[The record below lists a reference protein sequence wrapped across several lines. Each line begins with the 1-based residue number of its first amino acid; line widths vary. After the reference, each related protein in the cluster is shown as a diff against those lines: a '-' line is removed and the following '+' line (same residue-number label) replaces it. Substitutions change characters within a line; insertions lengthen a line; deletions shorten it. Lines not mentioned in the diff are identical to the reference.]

1 MNTNTRQPRTP
12 AATRRL
18 HSLIRAI
25 AAISILAIAAS
36 AVAQTRQSARQ
47 VTADRPFETVWVIDR
62 GMPDFEVWQ
71 TLVHATSSEAFRPV
85 VLHGGE
91 DPRWTAS
98 LEHLL
103 WLLPQ
108 GESVWVSE
116 AETIFDVDEWMTPED
131 VAGLDPSHGPMV
143 YSADGSF
150 DAIAALIAMRLDGV
164 LTAEMPTTGGP
175 SVFVGIDDPQIRDE
189 RANVYL
195 PTRSDAVAYANQ
207 LARRTVVMV
216 VPTGEVLPEYILWAF
231 QRDAKILEVTVP
243 PYSIYDAASEIAA
256 VEAVRIQIRAALR
269 HLLDGELAEALVI
282 AGDWHEIPFRFP
294 RDNPNPCTGCDN
306 GVFEYS
312 ADVEYANLDGDPWGE
327 PDVPVGRLMSP
338 ARDLLAIQSI
348 VGIWRENGAFA
359 AATDGVVVDLLGPR
373 GGRRDDVAARW
384 RDTFP
389 QQIWTVMG
397 PDPYDPY
404 FHLDRDVF
412 FSHADRSDFMVINGH
427 GDPDFLS
434 PNGSPYYQAISGK
447 DLVGRELTGLPAFW
461 FVHACSTGKP
471 SPKPNADPTKS
482 LLVGLQSRLAYG
494 SLMAVEILA
503 AGSGDP
509 SWWTNVVQP
518 GLTIGEVVRRF
529 TAASISVY
537 RGGGVAPMGIAQPTG
552 DPVRDRLN
560 AFAVLSWIGDPLTPM
575 DSGS

>member
-1 MNTNTRQPRTP
+1 MSPR
-12 AATRRL
+12 
-18 HSLIRAI
+18 
-25 AAISILAIAAS
+25 
-36 AVAQTRQSARQ
+36 
-47 VTADRPFETVWVIDR
+47 
-62 GMPDFEVWQ
+62 
-71 TLVHATSSEAFRPV
+71 FR
-85 VLHGGE
+85 HE
-91 DPRWTAS
+91 
-98 LEHLL
+98 
-103 WLLPQ
+103 
-108 GESVWVSE
+108 
-116 AETIFDVDEWMTPED
+116 
-131 VAGLDPSHGPMV
+131 
-143 YSADGSF
+143 SAD
-150 DAIAALIAMRLDGV
+150 
-164 LTAEMPTTGGP
+164 
-175 SVFVGIDDPQIRDE
+175 
-189 RANVYL
+189 VYL
-195 PTRSDAVAYANQ
+195 PTRADAVAYANQ

-216 VPTGEVLPEYILWAF
+216 VPSGEVLPEYILWVF

-256 VEAVRIQIRAALR
+256 VEAVRNQILGALLQ
-269 HLLDGELAEALVI
+269 LLDGEMSEALVI

-294 RDNPNPCTGCDN
+294 RDNPNPCTGCDS

-338 ARDLLAIQSI
+338 ARDLLALQSI

-359 AATDGVVVDLLGPR
+359 TATDGVVVDLLGPR
-373 GGRRDDVAARW
+373 GGLRDDMAARW

-389 QQIWTVMG
+389 QSIWTIMG
-397 PDPYDPY
+397 PDPYDPN

-412 FSHADRSDFMVINGH
+412 FSHADRSDFVVINGH

-434 PNGSPYYQAISGK
+434 PSGYPSNQAISGK
-447 DLVGRELTGLPAFW
+447 DLVGREMTSRPAFW

-471 SPKPNADPTKS
+471 NPKHNADPTKS

-509 SWWTNVVQP
+509 SWWTSVVQP
-518 GLTIGEVVRRF
+518 GLTVGEVVRRY

-552 DPVRDRLN
+552 DPVRDRMN
-560 AFAVLSWIGDPLTPM
+560 AFAVLSWIGDPLTLM
-575 DSGS
+575 GSGS